1 MKLESIN
8 EPAHSLRIIRRRRMC
23 LTNGKVKRSKHIA
36 IERSTSSARTMQQQ
50 PHAAQPA
57 SIAFHASKTCAISL
71 DRMRHSLRRSDQ
83 EGAGGAG
90 VCGGVIM
97 GCPFFPRHQKE
108 VGFQAHGTLLP
119 RTLEWWCFQSLSTQ
133 KPDLQR

>member
-36 IERSTSSARTMQQQ
+36 IERSTSSARTTQQQ

-57 SIAFHASKTCAISL
+57 SIAFHASKTCAISP

-83 EGAGGAG
+83 GGAG
-90 VCGGVIM
+90 VLRCCGVRRSDHGVPI
-97 GCPFFPRHQKE
+97 FPKAPE
-108 VGFQAHGTLLP
+108 GGWIPSAWYTSSKNSGVVVFPVTFDA
-119 RTLEWWCFQSLSTQ
+119 EA
-133 KPDLQR
+133 